1 MRFHSTI
8 TSKLQDSRLFEGF
21 PQAEIADRLTVVILL
36 ILCSIG
42 FFTLPTVT
50 SKFNN
55 DISVKAI
62 SIIALALVTL
72 TISWSWGDTNFLE
85 YEPVLWFGWGDKFA
99 LLTLFIALLLTY
111 LLSSHLYKIR
121 DSDRSDLAQLM
132 NVGSYVVLLCYYLP
146 SAIQPFKGI
155 IDPYHSRY
163 VLNDLLI
170 TASGK
175 MPYSEIVPAYVGVL
189 GWPLQVFS
197 FLPNELI
204 VHCVFNEK
212 VSRYQVLGTCNSD
225 PCDHDLCEGA
235 TKHPFIGGCQIP
247 ACLGKYCSVHEHH
260 ARAKCVTDCVVNISC
275 RTCVK

>member
-8 TSKLQDSRLFEGF
+8 TSRLQGSRFFKAF

-36 ILCSIG
+36 ILCTIG
-42 FFTLPTVT
+42 FFALPIVTL
-50 SKFNN
+50 KFKN
-55 DISVKAI
+55 DISVKVI
-62 SIIALALVTL
+62 SVFALTLITL
-72 TISWSWGDTNFLE
+72 TISWRWGDPNFLE

-111 LLSSHLYKIR
+111 LVSSHLHRIR
-121 DSDRSDLAQLM
+121 DSDRSDLARLM

-170 TASGK
+170 MASGK

-189 GWPLQVFS
+189 GWPLQLFS
-197 FLPNELI
+197 FLPNEL
-204 VHCVFNEK
+204 VVNSAL
-212 VSRYQVLGTCNSD
+212 VWVNLLVLIEVASIAY
-225 PCDHDLCEGA
+225 L
-235 TKHPFIGGCQIP
+235 TKKSLDIKYWGLAILIP
-247 ACLGKYCSVHEHH
+247 AATIYV
-260 ARAKCVTDCVVNISC
+260 
-275 RTCVK
+275 